1 MPTWLLAVL
10 IAYLH
15 FFTAMTDKQKKPGKE
30 NILSKK
36 ELIVKKLSPEPKPTT
51 MKFTRKVP
59 REFVEYNFHGS
70 HQSWKVLESS
80 GI

>member
-1 MPTWLLAVL
+1 MPTWILVVL

-15 FFTAMTDKQKKPGKE
+15 FFTAMADKQKKPGEEK
-30 NILSKK
+30 ILSKK
-36 ELIVKKLSPEPKPTT
+36 ELIVQKLNPEPKATT

-59 REFVEYNFHGS
+59 REYVEHNSHGS